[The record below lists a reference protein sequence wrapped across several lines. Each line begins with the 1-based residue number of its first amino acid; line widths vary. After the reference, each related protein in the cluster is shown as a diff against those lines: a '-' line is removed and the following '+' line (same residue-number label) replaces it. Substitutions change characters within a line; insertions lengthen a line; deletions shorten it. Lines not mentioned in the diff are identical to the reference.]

1 MAAYRR
7 RLRFCF
13 YVTPCFLFVVAYMHC
28 NKGRTAKVN
37 CNIELRRRRHKHRLP
52 LNVDQ

>member
-1 MAAYRR
+1 
-7 RLRFCF
+7 
-13 YVTPCFLFVVAYMHC
+13 MHC

-52 LNVDQ
+52 LNVDQWGWGTWLKSLCQVASRR